1 MSNEN
6 NAIQRDASG
15 VSGHLQIN
23 GLGNQ
28 TGHAKP
34 RKPSSFSNFMK
45 PEHKRMARM
54 LGYSLTLGTADAWAA
69 FIFVA
74 SARLSMAERGALAFC
89 ALNSLDPDDAE
100 LTAAA
105 AIGEAGAPLPTFLG
119 GMEEARF
126 WASCASRSERKAY
139 ALACFEAMS
148 ATDQA
153 AFHRHISEMEVAA

>member
-1 MSNEN
+1 
-6 NAIQRDASG
+6 
-15 VSGHLQIN
+15 
-23 GLGNQ
+23 
-28 TGHAKP
+28 
-34 RKPSSFSNFMK
+34 MK

-69 FIFVA
+69 F
-74 SARLSMAERGALAFC
+74 MAERGALAFC